1 MYNIIDLFS
10 GVGGLSLGFNQN
22 GFLTT
27 FANDND
33 PAASETFQKNHKGIP
48 FIEKDIENV
57 KENEI
62 KELIENKKTHVL
74 MGGFPCQSF
83 SMAGYRNRKGIDNT
97 NDPRHFLYKQF
108 FRILDITN
116 PDIAVIE
123 NVKGI
128 ISANKGTV
136 LNAII
141 DSFLNRGYSVDYQ
154 SLNAANFGVPQIRE
168 RVFVIA
174 NKINQQNNFPEETNE
189 DAAVGKVFDNLNSG
203 IANHKKKELSGVV
216 LERVKLVK
224 QGENWKSL
232 PEHMRTKSVHSGA
245 YGRIDPNQPSR
256 TLTTRFDTPPGGY
269 VTHPTEHRALTVR
282 EGARIQTFPDS
293 FVFYGTRSQQYR
305 QVGNAVP
312 VKLAYEV
319 SKGIKQMLDSHYNN

>member
-1 MYNIIDLFS
+1 MSN
-10 GVGGLSLGFNQN
+10 
-22 GFLTT
+22 T
-27 FANDND
+27 F
-33 PAASETFQKNHKGIP
+33 PTAASETFQKNHKGIP

-74 MGGFPCQSF
+74 MGGIPCQSF

-174 NKINQQNNFPEETNE
+174 NKINQQNTFPEETNE
-189 DAAVGKVFDNLNSG
+189 DVAVGKVFDNLNSG

-256 TLTTRFDTPPGGY
+256 TLTTRFDT
-269 VTHPTEHRALTVR
+269 RR
-282 EGARIQTFPDS
+282 EA
-293 FVFYGTRSQQYR
+293 
-305 QVGNAVP
+305 
-312 VKLAYEV
+312 
-319 SKGIKQMLDSHYNN
+319 M

>member
-1 MYNIIDLFS
+1 MYNIIDLFA

-22 GFLTT
+22 GFHTL

-33 PAASETFQKNHKGIP
+33 SAASETYMKNHTETP
-48 FIEKDIENV
+48 FIEKDIENISE
-57 KENEI
+57 KEVLN
-62 KELIENKKTHVL
+62 LISNKKTHVL
-74 MGGFPCQSF
+74 VGGIPCQSF
-83 SMAGYRNRKGIDNT
+83 SMAGYRNRKGIDNSK
-97 NDPRHFLYKQF
+97 DPRHFLYKQF
-108 FRILDITN
+108 FRILDISN

-128 ISANKGTV
+128 ISANNGTV

-141 DSFLNRGYSVDYQ
+141 DSFLNRGYSVDYKA
-154 SLNAANFGVPQIRE
+154 LNAANFGVPQIRE
-168 RVFVIA
+168 RVFVMA
-174 NKINQQNNFPEETNE
+174 NKINQQNIFPEETNE
-189 DAAVGKVFDNLNSG
+189 DIAVGKVFDNLNSG
-203 IANHKKKELSGVV
+203 IANHKKKELSGIV

-245 YGRIDPNQPSR
+245 YGRIDPKEPSR

-319 SKGIKQMLDSHYNN
+319 SKGIKQMLDSHSKN

>member
-1 MYNIIDLFS
+1 MNNIIDLFA

-22 GFLTT
+22 GFHTL

-33 PAASETFQKNHKGIP
+33 PAASETFMKNHTETY
-48 FIEKDIENV
+48 FIEKDIENISEKDV
-57 KENEI
+57 SS
-62 KELIENKKTHVL
+62 LIDNKKTHVL
-74 MGGFPCQSF
+74 MGGIPCQSF
-83 SMAGYRNRKGIDNT
+83 SMAGYRNRKGIDNSK
-97 NDPRHFLYKQF
+97 DPRHFLYKQF
-108 FRILDITN
+108 FRILDISN

-141 DSFLNRGYSVDYQ
+141 DSFLNRGYSVDYKA
-154 SLNAANFGVPQIRE
+154 LNAANFGVPQTRE

-174 NKINQQNNFPEETNE
+174 NNINQKNIFPKETNE
-189 DAAVGKVFDNLNSG
+189 DIAVGRVFDNLPKG
-203 IANHKKKELSGVV
+203 IANHNKKELSGIV
-216 LERVKLVK
+216 LERVKLVQ

-245 YGRIDPNQPSR
+245 YGRIDPTEPSR

-319 SKGIKQMLDSHYNN
+319 SKGIKQMLDSHYKN